1 MMETGLVAHQ
11 GRYIAYLRVSTDRQ
25 GGEGYGIE
33 AQRKAVRDRLD
44 GGKWKLIG
52 EYVEVE
58 SGRRRSRPKLAEA
71 LAACKKHKA
80 KLIVG
85 KLDWLA
91 RDTRFLLAVL
101 DSGVEVLFCDL
112 PQIPGAMGCFLVTLL
127 AVVAELEAGLISE
140 RTKAALAAAKRRG
153 VQLGVT
159 GAETLAP
166 RWRAEAAQ
174 RAATLAP
181 IVRELQSKGYSLRR
195 MAAELTR
202 RKIATPRGGKWHAE
216 TVKMVVRRLTS

>member
-44 GGKWKLIG
+44 GGKW
-52 EYVEVE
+52 
-58 SGRRRSRPKLAEA
+58 KLAEA

-112 PQIPGAMGCFLVTLL
+112 PQIPGAMGRFVVTLL